1 MQETTKLLS
10 DVTVFAKYAKFV
22 PYLETRESWEML
34 VKRNKAMHMRKYKHL
49 PGMAEKIEKAYQL
62 VFDKKVLPSMR
73 SLQFGG
79 RPIEMGHNRIY
90 NCAYLPIDHPDAFS
104 ELMFLLLG
112 GTGGG
117 YSVQSHHVADLPRV
131 VGPLAKD
138 RRYVVGDSIEG
149 WADAIKIIVEAYFY
163 GKHLPKL
170 DYSDIRP
177 KGAELIKTGGKA
189 PGPDPL
195 KACCERIEGMLKAA
209 IGRKITPL
217 EAHDICCLIADAV
230 LVGGIRRAALISLF
244 DRFDEEMLNCKSG
257 AWWEENGQR
266 GRANNSAVLPRG
278 EVTEE
283 EFKTL
288 MKAVEA
294 SGCGEPGV
302 YWTSNIDW
310 GTNPCCEIG
319 LRPFQFC
326 NLCEVNANDVVDQ
339 ADLNERCAAAS
350 VIGTLQ
356 AGYTDFH
363 YLRPIWRE
371 TTEADALIGVGMT
384 GIASG
389 AVLGLDLEQAAQ
401 VVLLA
406 NRETAE
412 LMGINQAARTTTVK
426 PSGTSSLVL
435 GSSSGIHAWHND
447 YYIRRMRLG
456 KDEALYK
463 HLKEHQPQMV
473 EDDFHNPLGAVA
485 AFPQKA
491 PEGAIVRTES
501 MNDLL
506 ERVKRFN
513 LEWVRPGHMH
523 GDNTHNV
530 SCTISVK
537 DEEWGQV
544 TDWMWQNRFDYNG
557 ISVLPYNGG
566 TYQQAP
572 FEDITEEQ
580 FNQMVDGFQALDVG
594 QIREKADNTDHKG
607 EAACASGGCEI

>member
-1 MQETTKLLS
+1 MHQTTKLLS
-10 DVTVFAKYAKFV
+10 DVTVFAKYARYEKSRGK
-22 PYLETRESWEML
+22 RESWTRL
-34 VKRNKAMHMRKYKHL
+34 VDRNKAMHLKMYAH
-49 PGMAEKIEKAYQL
+49 IEGAAALIEEAYEL
-62 VFDKKVLPSMR
+62 VYAKKVLPSMR
-73 SLQFGG
+73 SLQFSG
-79 RPIEMGHNRIY
+79 RPIELAHNRIY

-117 YSVQSHHVADLPRV
+117 YSVQKRHVYQLPTV
-131 VGPLAKD
+131 EGTNGKD

-149 WADAIKIIVEAYFY
+149 WSDAIKIVVEAYFY
-163 GKHLPKL
+163 NKHLPRF
-170 DYSDIRP
+170 DYSDIRA

-189 PGPDPL
+189 PGPAPL
-195 KACCERIEGMLKAA
+195 EACVKKIEAILKQAV
-209 IGRKITPL
+209 GRKLFPI
-217 EAHDICCLIADAV
+217 EAHDICCHIADAV

-244 DRFDEEMLNCKSG
+244 DRDDQDMLTCKQG
-257 AWWEENGQR
+257 EWWVDNQQR

-283 EFKTL
+283 EFKQL

-302 YWTSNIDW
+302 YWTSNLDW

-326 NLCEVNANDVVDQ
+326 NLCEINASDVVDQ
-339 ADLNERCAAAS
+339 ADLNNRCWAAA

-356 AGYTDFH
+356 AGYSDFH

-384 GIASG
+384 GIGSG
-389 AVLGLDLEQAAQ
+389 AVLSLDLQEAAAT
-401 VVLLA
+401 VIDA
-406 NRETAE
+406 NVETAT
-412 LMGINQAARTTTVK
+412 LLGINPAARTTTVK

-447 YYIRRMRLG
+447 FYIRRMRLG

-463 HLKEHQPQMV
+463 YIAANQPSMV
-473 EDDFHNPLGAVA
+473 EDDYFNEGIGIA

-491 PEGAIVRTES
+491 PEGAIIRTET
-501 MNDLL
+501 MAQLL
-506 ERVKRFN
+506 ERVRRFN
-513 LEWVRPGHMH
+513 LEWVRPGHRT

-537 DEEWGQV
+537 DDEWDAVAQ
-544 TDWMWQNRFDYNG
+544 WMWDNHNDYNG

-566 TYQQAP
+566 TYPQAP

-580 FNQMVDGFQALDVG
+580 FNALVANFNSLDIESIV
-594 QIREKADNTDHKG
+594 EHTDATDLQG
-607 EAACASGGCEI
+607 EAACAGGGCEI

>member
-1 MQETTKLLS
+1 MHETTKLLS
-10 DVTVFAKYAKFV
+10 DVTVFAKYARYEKSRGK
-22 PYLETRESWEML
+22 RESWTRL
-34 VKRNKAMHMRKYKHL
+34 VDRNKAMHLKMYAHIEGAAALIEEAYK
-49 PGMAEKIEKAYQL
+49 L
-62 VFDKKVLPSMR
+62 VYAKKVLPSMR

-79 RPIEMGHNRIY
+79 RPIELAHNRIY

-117 YSVQSHHVADLPRV
+117 YSVQKRHVYQLPTV
-131 VGPLAKD
+131 EGTNGKD

-149 WADAIKIIVEAYFY
+149 WSDAIKIIIEAYFY
-163 GKHLPKL
+163 NKHLPRF
-170 DYSDIRP
+170 DYSDIRA

-189 PGPDPL
+189 PGPAPL
-195 KACCERIEGMLKAA
+195 EACVKKIEAILKQA
-209 IGRKITPL
+209 IGRKLYPI
-217 EAHDICCLIADAV
+217 EAHDICCHIADAV

-244 DRFDEEMLNCKSG
+244 DRDDVDMLSCKQG
-257 AWWEENGQR
+257 EWWIDNQQR

-283 EFKTL
+283 EFTAL

-302 YWTSNIDW
+302 YWTSNPDW

-326 NLCEVNANDVVDQ
+326 NLCEINASDVVDQ
-339 ADLNERCAAAS
+339 DDLNRRCWAAS

-356 AGYTDFH
+356 AGYSDFH

-384 GIASG
+384 GIGSG
-389 AVLGLDLEQAAQ
+389 AVLSLDLEQAAQ
-401 VVLLA
+401 VVIDA
-406 NRETAE
+406 NQATAE
-412 LMGINQAARTTTVK
+412 LLGINPAARTTTVK

-447 YYIRRMRLG
+447 FYIRRMRLG

-463 HLKEHQPQMV
+463 YIAANQPSMV
-473 EDDFHNPLGAVA
+473 EDDHFNEGIGIA

-491 PEGAIVRTES
+491 PEGAIIRTES
-501 MNDLL
+501 MQQLL
-506 ERVKRFN
+506 ERVRRFN
-513 LEWVRPGHMH
+513 LEWVRPGHIS

-537 DEEWGQV
+537 DDEWPAV
-544 TDWMWQNRFDYNG
+544 TAWMWENRHDYNG

-566 TYQQAP
+566 TYPQAP

-580 FNQMVDGFQALDVG
+580 FNALVANFNSLDIESITE
-594 QIREKADNTDHKG
+594 QNDATDLQG
-607 EAACASGGCEI
+607 EAACAGGGCEI

>member
-1 MQETTKLLS
+1 MHETTKLLS
-10 DVTVFAKYAKFV
+10 DVTVFAKYARYEKSRGK
-22 PYLETRESWEML
+22 RESWTRL
-34 VKRNKAMHMRKYKHL
+34 VDRNKAMHLKMYAHIEGAAALIEEAYK
-49 PGMAEKIEKAYQL
+49 L
-62 VFDKKVLPSMR
+62 VYAKKVLPSMR

-79 RPIEMGHNRIY
+79 RPIELAHNRIY

-117 YSVQSHHVADLPRV
+117 YSVQKRHVYQLPTV
-131 VGPLAKD
+131 EGTNGKD

-149 WADAIKIIVEAYFY
+149 WSDAIKIIIEAYFY
-163 GKHLPKL
+163 NKHLPRF
-170 DYSDIRP
+170 DYSDIRA

-189 PGPDPL
+189 PGPAPL
-195 KACCERIEGMLKAA
+195 EACVKKIEAILKQA
-209 IGRKITPL
+209 IGRKLYPI
-217 EAHDICCLIADAV
+217 EAHYICCHSADTVLIC
-230 LVGGIRRAALISLF
+230 GIRRAALISLF
-244 DRFDEEMLNCKSG
+244 DRDDVDMLSCKQG
-257 AWWEENGQR
+257 EWWVDNQQR

-283 EFKTL
+283 EFTAL

-302 YWTSNIDW
+302 YWTSNPDW

-326 NLCEVNANDVVDQ
+326 NLCEVNASDVVDQ
-339 ADLNERCAAAS
+339 VDLDQRCWAAS

-356 AGYTDFH
+356 AGYSDFH

-384 GIASG
+384 GIGSG
-389 AVLGLDLEQAAQ
+389 AVLALDLEQAAQ
-401 VVLLA
+401 AVIAANEATAKLL
-406 NRETAE
+406 
-412 LMGINQAARTTTVK
+412 GINPAARTTTVK

-463 HLKEHQPQMV
+463 YMAANQPSMV
-473 EDDFHNPLGAVA
+473 EDDFFNEGIGIAS
-485 AFPQKA
+485 FPQKA
-491 PEGAIVRTES
+491 PEGAIIRTES
-501 MNDLL
+501 MEQLL
-506 ERVKRFN
+506 ERVRRFN
-513 LEWVRPGHMH
+513 LEWVRPGHRD

-537 DEEWGQV
+537 DHEWPAV
-544 TDWMWQNRFDYNG
+544 TEWMWNNRNDYNG

-566 TYQQAP
+566 TYPQAP

-580 FNQMVDGFQALDVG
+580 FNALVANFNSLD
-594 QIREKADNTDHKG
+594 IESITEHNDATDLQG
-607 EAACASGGCEI
+607 EVACAGGGCEI

>member
-1 MQETTKLLS
+1 MHETTKLLS
-10 DVTVFAKYAKFV
+10 DVTVFAKYARYEKSRGK
-22 PYLETRESWEML
+22 RESWTRL
-34 VKRNKAMHMRKYKHL
+34 VDRNKAMHLKMYAHIEGAAALIEEAYK
-49 PGMAEKIEKAYQL
+49 L
-62 VFDKKVLPSMR
+62 VYAKKVLPSMR

-79 RPIEMGHNRIY
+79 RPIELAHNRIY

-117 YSVQSHHVADLPRV
+117 YSVQKRHVYQLPTV
-131 VGPLAKD
+131 EGTNGKD

-149 WADAIKIIVEAYFY
+149 WSDAIKIIIEAYFY
-163 GKHLPKL
+163 NKHLPRF
-170 DYSDIRP
+170 DYSDIRA

-189 PGPDPL
+189 PGPAPL
-195 KACCERIEGMLKAA
+195 EACVKKIEAILKQAV
-209 IGRKITPL
+209 GRKLYPI
-217 EAHDICCLIADAV
+217 EAHDICCHIADAV

-244 DRFDEEMLNCKSG
+244 DRDDTDMLSCKQG
-257 AWWEENGQR
+257 EWWVDNQQR

-283 EFKTL
+283 EFAAL

-302 YWTSNIDW
+302 YWTSNPDW

-326 NLCEVNANDVVDQ
+326 NLCEVNASDVVDQ
-339 ADLNERCAAAS
+339 VDLDQRCWAAS

-356 AGYTDFH
+356 AGYSDFH

-384 GIASG
+384 GIGSG
-389 AVLGLDLEQAAQ
+389 AVLALDLEQAAQ
-401 VVLLA
+401 AVIAANEATAKLL
-406 NRETAE
+406 
-412 LMGINQAARTTTVK
+412 GINPAARTTTVK

-463 HLKEHQPQMV
+463 YMAANQPSMV
-473 EDDFHNPLGAVA
+473 EDDFFNEGIGIAS
-485 AFPQKA
+485 FPQKA
-491 PEGAIVRTES
+491 PEGAIIRTES
-501 MNDLL
+501 MEQLL
-506 ERVKRFN
+506 ERVRRFN
-513 LEWVRPGHMH
+513 LEWVRPGHRD

-537 DEEWGQV
+537 DHEWPAV
-544 TDWMWQNRFDYNG
+544 TEWMWNNRNDYNG

-566 TYQQAP
+566 TYPQAP

-580 FNQMVDGFQALDVG
+580 FNALVANFNSLD
-594 QIREKADNTDHKG
+594 IESITEHNDATDLQG
-607 EAACASGGCEI
+607 EVACAGGGCEI